1 MDGSCGEDPGEAS
14 VLIFSFN
21 YSPLFLGMGEIACVY
36 KVMPE
41 DSETDLEPIKDEL
54 RDRLDVD
61 DIGEEEVA
69 FGLKAIKVSLVT
81 TDEEGGTDAVE
92 EELEKLENVQSYE
105 LEHFDKL

>member
-1 MDGSCGEDPGEAS
+1 
-14 VLIFSFN
+14 
-21 YSPLFLGMGEIACVY
+21 MGKISCVY

-41 DSETDLEPIKDEL
+41 DAETDLEGIKDQIREL
-54 RDRLDVD
+54 LDVQ

-69 FGLKAIKVSLVT
+69 FGLKGVKVSCIT

-92 EELEKLENVQSYE
+92 EKLEELDNVQSIE

>member
-1 MDGSCGEDPGEAS
+1 
-14 VLIFSFN
+14 
-21 YSPLFLGMGEIACVY
+21 MGKISCVY

-41 DSETDLEPIKDEL
+41 DAETDLEDIKDQIREV
-54 RDRLDVD
+54 LDVE

-69 FGLKAIKVSLVT
+69 FGLKAVKVSTIT

-92 EELEKLENVQSYE
+92 EKLEGLENVQSIE

>member
-1 MDGSCGEDPGEAS
+1 
-14 VLIFSFN
+14 
-21 YSPLFLGMGEIACVY
+21 MGKISCVY

-41 DSETDLEPIKDEL
+41 DAETDLEAVKEDIRE
-54 RDRLDVD
+54 RIDVE

-69 FGLKAIKVSLVT
+69 FGLKAIKASTIT

-92 EELEKLENVQSYE
+92 EELEKVDNVQSIE

>member
-1 MDGSCGEDPGEAS
+1 
-14 VLIFSFN
+14 
-21 YSPLFLGMGEIACVY
+21 MGDIACVY

-41 DSETDLEPIKDEL
+41 GEDTDLEQIKNQL
-54 RDRLDVD
+54 RDLLDVD

-69 FGLKAIKVSLVT
+69 FGLKAVKVSCIT

>member
-1 MDGSCGEDPGEAS
+1 
-14 VLIFSFN
+14 
-21 YSPLFLGMGEIACVY
+21 MGKISCVY

-41 DSETDLEPIKDEL
+41 DAETDLVEIKDDIREVI
-54 RDRLDVD
+54 DVE

-69 FGLKAIKVSLVT
+69 FGLKAVKVSTIT

-92 EELEKLENVQSYE
+92 EKLEEVDNVQSIE

>member
-1 MDGSCGEDPGEAS
+1 
-14 VLIFSFN
+14 
-21 YSPLFLGMGEIACVY
+21 MGKISCVY

-41 DSETDLEPIKDEL
+41 DAETDLEEIKDDIKDL
-54 RDRLDVD
+54 IDVQ

-69 FGLKAIKVSLVT
+69 FGLKAVKVSTIT

-92 EELEKLENVQSYE
+92 EELEKVDNVQSIE

>member
-1 MDGSCGEDPGEAS
+1 
-14 VLIFSFN
+14 
-21 YSPLFLGMGEIACVY
+21 MGKISCVY

-41 DSETDLEPIKDEL
+41 DAETDLEQIKQQIREKI
-54 RDRLDVD
+54 DVE

-69 FGLKAIKVSLVT
+69 FGLKAVKVSTIT

-92 EELEKLENVQSYE
+92 DKLEDLENIQSIE

>member
-1 MDGSCGEDPGEAS
+1 
-14 VLIFSFN
+14 
-21 YSPLFLGMGEIACVY
+21 MGEISCVY

-41 DSETDLEPIKDEL
+41 DAETDLEAIKDQIREV
-54 RDRLDVD
+54 LDVE

-69 FGLKAIKVSLVT
+69 FGLKAVKVSTIT

-92 EELEKLENVQSYE
+92 EKLEQVENVQSIE

>member
-1 MDGSCGEDPGEAS
+1 
-14 VLIFSFN
+14 
-21 YSPLFLGMGEIACVY
+21 MGKISCVY

-41 DSETDLEPIKDEL
+41 DAETDLEQIKEDIKEL
-54 RDRLDVD
+54 IDVE

-69 FGLKAIKVSLVT
+69 FGLKAVKVSTIT

-92 EELEKLENVQSYE
+92 EKLEDLTGVQSIE

>member
-1 MDGSCGEDPGEAS
+1 
-14 VLIFSFN
+14 
-21 YSPLFLGMGEIACVY
+21 MGKISCVY

-41 DSETDLEPIKDEL
+41 DSETDLEDIKQQL
-54 RDRLDVD
+54 RDLLDVE

-69 FGLKAIKVSLVT
+69 FGLKAVKVSCIT

-92 EELEKLENVQSYE
+92 EKLEKLDNVQSFE

>member
-1 MDGSCGEDPGEAS
+1 
-14 VLIFSFN
+14 
-21 YSPLFLGMGEIACVY
+21 MGEISCVY

-41 DSETDLEPIKDEL
+41 DAETDLEEIKEQIKDL
-54 RDRLDVD
+54 IDVQ

-69 FGLKAIKVSLVT
+69 FGLKAVKVSCIT

-92 EELEKLENVQSYE
+92 EKLDKLDNVQSIE